1 MYNFAHFEPSNCP
14 NISLQWNFG
23 RQNIFLSIFQ
33 LYKCFYN
40 TWSLWDFFGQLILS
54 KVWQKTHL
62 VTRGWNKTRQWEI
75 DIWVRGSFTPFVLQ
89 LPSFSSQSF
98 MLAHSK
104 LKKIIFLHGNYLK
117 HPTLNLSN
125 IFLMW
130 YPQVKR
136 HLFNHLLWSVFQSS

>member
-1 MYNFAHFEPSNCP
+1 MLLLKASWHSNSGQFLVKMGFFLIFAYKNLYNFAHFEPSNCT

-75 DIWVRGSFTPFVLQ
+75 DIWVRGSFTPFVLEI
-89 LPSFSSQSF
+89 SFF
-98 MLAHSK
+98 LLSK
-104 LKKIIFLHGNYLK
+104 FHAGAFQTKK
-117 HPTLNLSN
+117 N
-125 IFLMW
+125 IFSC
-130 YPQVKR
+130 KATT
-136 HLFNHLLWSVFQSS
+136 